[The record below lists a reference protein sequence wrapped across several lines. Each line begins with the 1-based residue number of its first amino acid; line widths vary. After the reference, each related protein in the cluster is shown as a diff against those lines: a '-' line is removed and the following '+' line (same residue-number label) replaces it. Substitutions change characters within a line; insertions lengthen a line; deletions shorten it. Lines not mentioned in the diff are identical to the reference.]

1 VNLKEEAAVDL
12 NEYQKQAIG
21 TAEYPEVGYNIVYP
35 AMGLAG
41 EAGEVCDKIKKF
53 WRNTNHM
60 SASFLHEQDRNEIVK
75 ELGDVLWYISAMAE
89 EIGATLNSVAEI
101 NLAKLKDR
109 KERGVIKSAGDN
121 R

>member
-1 VNLKEEAAVDL
+1 VDL

-21 TAEYPEVGYNIVYP
+21 TAEYPHVGVNLVYP

-41 EAGEVCDKIKKF
+41 EAGEVCDKIKKR
-53 WRNTNHM
+53 WRNTGKM
-60 SASFLHEQDRNEIVK
+60 GAQGMVIKEWEELVK
-75 ELGDVLWYISAMAE
+75 ELGDVLWYIAAASE
-89 EIGATLNSVAEI
+89 ELGVTLDTVAEI